1 MKTFKQLISEVQ
13 EPLSQGETNFKG
25 LHNPINHK
33 DLVPGV
39 TDQDH
44 VFNGTPQRKDPKTAS
59 YEDKA
64 SEKAYDQ
71 TLKIKNSE
79 EKKKGSQTDLNI
91 EEKHL
96 TPAEMKKR
104 EEVAKAIARENPS
117 MPMSKKMA
125 IATATAK
132 KVAEESEQI
141 DELSK
146 KTLGSYINKAA
157 SSAAKSSYKIMKDKP
172 ENAAKHGM
180 DSFKRLEGI
189 KKATAKMAEESEQID
204 EVSSKTVMSYGIKAT
219 AEIGKGNLSTDKE
232 SKRMAGIKMADEK
245 MRKKEGKSSSAK
257 IAAEEVEHLDEISK
271 KTAYAAYAG
280 KANDDY
286 SKDYGEKLHGMIKKK
301 WGKKAGDDAE
311 SHASAQ
317 HFGRGGKSRGTD
329 RLSGIWNTAA
339 SSMRTTKSGKI
350 NKQDTKAKGNEIKS
364 RLGSH
369 TKAKLPEEIDY
380 INEEDRDAHFEKQ
393 SKKMQDAINLHL
405 RRGKS
410 YDEAVKAAKKHV
422 KEEQDL
428 EEARRGRPRKD
439 GSKPAGDEEGGR
451 EHIIVQLRKVVN
463 LRGQKH
469 VEFNDN
475 SKHEVGVD
483 HAKKALSMHDN
494 LKRAEDKQ
502 NLANQLA
509 KSHSSFKS
517 ALAGKMEAP
526 KKKGISLAGMKNEAV
541 ERRFQDVDPEQ
552 GSADSTTMRSDRG
565 AMKTYTTIG
574 KDGRVKL
581 IKHLSHAKEVNI
593 GESMEMNP
601 KNAKKMIKHDCAK
614 HVLHKEWGEGET
626 VEGMHTI
633 VETSESEG
641 YVTHYDVMFE
651 HGIVQNVPVED
662 LEIITMVEHMHDN
675 KKSKMEGKEHT
686 VPKSAK
692 EKDLAAL
699 AEPKDKITHKDV
711 LVGRGVIKK
720 AVKEAV
726 NMQKDSLV
734 KLKKDPAAGDNIK
747 TDLPPTQGNKP
758 IGGEGD
764 PSRVGGKYSMEE
776 EKLLKLY
783 DSLSEENKSVF
794 EALIE
799 SENGVEKLLAF
810 AEEQG
815 F

>member
-13 EPLSQGETNFKG
+13 EPLSQGEKNFKG

-64 SEKAYDQ
+64 SEEAYDN
-71 TLKIKNSE
+71 TLKIKNSD
-79 EKKKGSQTDLNI
+79 EKKKGTQTDLNM
-91 EEKHL
+91 EEQTSLDEKTL
-96 TPAEMKKR
+96 TSAEMRKR
-104 EEVAKAIARENPS
+104 EEIVKSLKKKGMEKSKAY
-117 MPMSKKMA
+117 A

-132 KVAEESEQI
+132 RVAEEA
-141 DELSK
+141 L
-146 KTLGSYINKAA
+146 
-157 SSAAKSSYKIMKDKP
+157 
-172 ENAAKHGM
+172 
-180 DSFKRLEGI
+180 
-189 KKATAKMAEESEQID
+189 D
-204 EVSSKTVMSYGIKAT
+204 EVSSKTVMNYSIKAA
-219 AEIGKGNLSTDKE
+219 AEVGKGSDKE

-245 MRKKEGKSSSAK
+245 MRKKEGKSSMAK
-257 IAAEEVEHLDEISK
+257 VAAEEVEHLDEISK

-317 HFGRGGKSRGTD
+317 HFGRDGKSRGTD

-350 NKQDTKAKGNEIKS
+350 NKQDTKAKGNEIMS

-369 TKAKLPEEIDY
+369 TKAKLPEEVEH

-439 GSKPAGDEEGGR
+439 GTKPAGSDEEGGR
-451 EHIIVQLRKVVN
+451 EHIIMQLRKVVN
-463 LRGQKH
+463 LRGQKK
-469 VEFNDN
+469 VEFNDD
-475 SKHEVGVD
+475 SKHDVSVD
-483 HAKKALSMHDN
+483 HAKKALAKHDSMH
-494 LKRAEDKQ
+494 RAADKQ
-502 NLANQLA
+502 SYAEKLA

-517 ALAGKMEAP
+517 TV
-526 KKKGISLAGMKNEAV
+526 SEAV
-541 ERRFQDVDPEQ
+541 ERRSQDINPEQ

-565 AMKTYTTIG
+565 AIKTYTTIG

-581 IKHLSHAKEVNI
+581 VKHLSHAKQVNI
-593 GESMEMNP
+593 GESKDMTP
-601 KNAKKMIKHDCAK
+601 KNMEKEIKHDCAK

-633 VETSESEG
+633 VETAEG
-641 YVTHYDVMFE
+641 EGHVTHYDVMFA
-651 HGIVQNVPVED
+651 HGIEQNVPVED
-662 LEIITMVEHMHDN
+662 LEIKTMVEHWHKN
-675 KKSKMEGKEHT
+675 YKPKTKMEGKEHT
-686 VPKSAK
+686 VPKSSK

-758 IGGEGD
+758 VGGEGD

-776 EKLLKLY
+776 EKLMKLY

-794 EALIE
+794 ESLIE
-799 SENGVEKLLAF
+799 SEGGIDKLLAF

>member
-13 EPLSQGETNFKG
+13 EPLSQGEKNFKG

-64 SEKAYDQ
+64 SEQAYDQ
-71 TLKIKNSE
+71 TLKIKNPDA
-79 EKKKGSQTDLNI
+79 KKKGTQSDLNI
-91 EEKHL
+91 EEKTL
-96 TPAEMKKR
+96 TPAEMRKR
-104 EEVAKAIARENPS
+104 EEIVKSLKKKGMEKSKAY
-117 MPMSKKMA
+117 A

-132 KVAEESEQI
+132 RVAEEA
-141 DELSK
+141 L
-146 KTLGSYINKAA
+146 
-157 SSAAKSSYKIMKDKP
+157 
-172 ENAAKHGM
+172 
-180 DSFKRLEGI
+180 
-189 KKATAKMAEESEQID
+189 D
-204 EVSSKTVMSYGIKAT
+204 EVSSKTVMNYSIKAA
-219 AEIGKGNLSTDKE
+219 AEVGKGSDKE
-232 SKRMAGIKMADEK
+232 SKRMAGMKMADEK
-245 MRKKEGKSSSAK
+245 MRKKEGKSSMAK
-257 IAAEEVEHLDEISK
+257 MAAEEVEYIDEV
-271 KTAYAAYAG
+271 
-280 KANDDY
+280 
-286 SKDYGEKLHGMIKKK
+286 SKDP
-301 WGKKAGDDAE
+301 DD
-311 SHASAQ
+311 HY
-317 HFGRGGKSRGTD
+317 
-329 RLSGIWNTAA
+329 
-339 SSMRTTKSGKI
+339 
-350 NKQDTKAKGNEIKS
+350 
-364 RLGSH
+364 
-369 TKAKLPEEIDY
+369 AKLPQKQKDAVN
-380 INEEDRDAHFEKQ
+380 NE
-393 SKKMQDAINLHL
+393 L
-405 RRGKS
+405 RKGKS
-410 YDEAVKAAKKHV
+410 YWEAVRVVKKLH
-422 KEEQDL
+422 KEEHDL

-475 SKHEVGVD
+475 SKQEVGVE

-509 KSHSSFKS
+509 KSHSAFKN

-526 KKKGISLAGMKNEAV
+526 KKKGVSLAGMKNEAV
-541 ERRFQDVDPEQ
+541 EKRSQDINPEQ
-552 GSADSTTMRSDRG
+552 GAADSTTMRSDRG

-574 KDGRVKL
+574 RDGRVKL
-581 IKHLSHAKEVNI
+581 VKHLSHAKEVNI
-593 GESMEMNP
+593 GESKDMTP
-601 KNAKKMIKHDCAK
+601 KNMEKEIKHDCAK

-626 VEGMHTI
+626 VEGMHNI
-633 VETSESEG
+633 VETTEGEG
-641 YVTHYDVMFE
+641 YVTHYDVMFA
-651 HGIVQNVPVED
+651 HGIEQNIPVED
-662 LEIITMVEHMHDN
+662 LEIKTMVEHWHKN
-675 KKSKMEGKEHT
+675 YKPKTKMEGKEHT
-686 VPKSAK
+686 VPKSSK

-776 EKLLKLY
+776 EKLMKLY
-783 DSLSEENKSVF
+783 DSLSEENKTMF
-794 EALIE
+794 ESLIE
-799 SENGVEKLLAF
+799 TEEGLEKLLAF